1 MIMLKPVLYNKTGP
15 TPLYKQIA
23 RTIARQIEE
32 GTLQNNCPL
41 ASINVFSFEHEVA
54 RDTVEK
60 AYNELRAGGYITSV
74 PGKGYYV
81 ISREEKKLKLLLVLD
96 KLNSY
101 NKTIYNSLLEIMGDK
116 AEVDLH
122 IHHHSP
128 SKLNTIISAGLGK
141 YDQYIIIP
149 HFKNT
154 VKSGDY
160 ASILN
165 MIPAE
170 ELLLLDHLIPGL
182 TKCKSVYQD
191 YPEDIFRA
199 LVSVADTLH
208 KYQALS
214 IILRGE
220 NYCPA
225 GIISGLQD
233 FCTEYNQ
240 RFTILS
246 NEDEFGLCK
255 ATLYIVIEDE
265 DLSLLLKKIRKST
278 YIIGKDIGVIS
289 FNESELKELL
299 DITVMST
306 DFKKMGE
313 TVAELILSNYIRQI
327 KNPFLIIKRGSL

>member
-23 RTIARQIEE
+23 RTIVRQIEG
-32 GTLQNNCPL
+32 GTLQDNCPL
-41 ASINVFSFEHEVA
+41 PSINVFSFEHEVA

-96 KLNSY
+96 RLNSY
-101 NKTIYNSLLEIMGDK
+101 NKTIYHSLLEIMGDN

-128 SKLNTIISAGLGK
+128 SKLNKIISDSLGK

-149 HFKNT
+149 NFKNI
-154 VKSGDY
+154 VKPVDY
-160 ASILN
+160 VSILSK
-165 MIPAE
+165 IPAE
-170 ELLLLDHLIPGL
+170 ELLLLDYLIPGL

-208 KYQALS
+208 KYQTLS
-214 IILRGE
+214 IISSGE
-220 NYCPA
+220 NHYPA
-225 GIISGLQD
+225 GIIRGLQD
-233 FCTEYNQ
+233 FCTEYDK
-240 RFTILS
+240 RFTTLS
-246 NEDEFGLCK
+246 NEDEFGLSK

-265 DLSLLLKKIRKST
+265 DLSLLLKKIGRSNF
-278 YIIGKDIGVIS
+278 IIGKDIGVIS
-289 FNESELKELL
+289 FNESDLKELL
-299 DITVMST
+299 DITVMGS
-306 DFKKMGE
+306 DFRKMGE
-313 TVAELILSNYIRQI
+313 TVAELILSKYIREI